1 MQERILKKKR
11 VLVRPNLA
19 WAMSGLNY
27 LETDCLPSHNG
38 SIMNLKEY
46 SCFFISSFQRCIFL
60 ELFHKISQK
69 TCFMKMRM
77 LLQKKKYPIVKV
89 LRGNWKLVGVWWKL
103 LGTCWKLFGVY
114 QRVYWKLLGVHW
126 KSVSSGTFKH
136 IYKLGMTQGVQKN
149 MNKLDNKQA
158 FLSIHWNIYV
168 KS

>member
-1 MQERILKKKR
+1 MPITWHKCHCEMQERILKKKR

-77 LLQKKKYPIVKV
+77 LLQKWFQPILNQIWDISLISVNLKYECCSFIHSDALKTDFWQSS
-89 LRGNWKLVGVWWKL
+89 LKESNEEKFLV
-103 LGTCWKLFGVY
+103 C
-114 QRVYWKLLGVHW
+114 
-126 KSVSSGTFKH
+126 
-136 IYKLGMTQGVQKN
+136 
-149 MNKLDNKQA
+149 
-158 FLSIHWNIYV
+158 NI
-168 KS
+168 